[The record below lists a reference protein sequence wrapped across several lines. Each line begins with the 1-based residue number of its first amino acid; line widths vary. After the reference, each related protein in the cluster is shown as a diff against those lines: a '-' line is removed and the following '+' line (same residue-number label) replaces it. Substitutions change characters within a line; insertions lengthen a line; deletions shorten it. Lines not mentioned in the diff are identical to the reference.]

1 MLHDRQVLL
10 LPWLNVVVC
19 AASDTLAAAAAS
31 EPRIPVDRNDPQF
44 LAFMA
49 MLSARPRM
57 ERASSATLSK
67 VLEWVASDRMGFSRV
82 QVVSFLSVSANA
94 AGLLFYLV

>member
-1 MLHDRQVLL
+1 MM
-10 LPWLNVVVC
+10 C

-57 ERASSATLSK
+57 ERASSATLAK
-67 VLEWVASDRMGFSRV
+67 VLEWVASDRMGYSRV
-82 QVVSFLSVSANA
+82 QVVSFLLVSAK
-94 AGLLFYLV
+94 G